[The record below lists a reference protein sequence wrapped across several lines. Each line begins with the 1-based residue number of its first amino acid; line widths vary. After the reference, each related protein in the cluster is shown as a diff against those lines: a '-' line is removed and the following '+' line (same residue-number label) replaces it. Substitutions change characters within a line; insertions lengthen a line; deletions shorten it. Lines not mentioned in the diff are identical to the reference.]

1 METYQFII
9 ILVLFIFPNLT
20 SKKKDLLI
28 ESSIH
33 NLNQISKQHMEQVPP
48 SNCLILDTLEF
59 KGKQPLMDYLNRYR
73 IDIENARL
81 ESQRSAPID
90 VVYDE
95 NSLHYIL
102 PLVDFWLKK
111 NGFKA
116 ISDEVFK
123 SKVKEIY
130 NLDILTPETKLEK
143 DNNYYLFISKIYTEP
158 YGPNLGY
165 TYFIKGLNFIFRPTL
180 DDYMAKI
187 TEERQYYTCFRQ
199 NLIHQNKFL
208 FNDSNAS
215 LTWLINNDLE
225 FLEML
230 IKDFGYD
237 KNDKINNT
245 ILNKICK
252 EYFSKQPYNSTVFD
266 NFFFRKEEK
275 SGNLQIRKGLLK
287 TVEEKTNSNN
297 LLYISG
303 LNNYFFDFFFS
314 TSREKEKYNPRELS
328 EIFVNMAIVEEQMR
342 STYYEPATPEWN
354 NRSNTYYISKKYPEL
369 LTIAKENNYFG
380 MPFLDVLEMI
390 QLDDEPI

>member
-20 SKKKDLLI
+20 SKNKDLLI

-95 NSLHYIL
+95 NSLHYIF

-116 ISDEVFK
+116 VSDEVFK